1 MSVRRWAKAIERR
14 GLRPLRDLIRR
25 AGWGGSGGRIARL
38 ERRVEELE
46 ALVRELTGLAYL
58 RLDGESEPAAS
69 PQPPAPADAQEAA

>member
-25 AGWGGSGGRIARL
+25 AGWGGNGGRIARL

-46 ALVRELTGLAYL
+46 GLVRELTGLAYL
-58 RLDGESEPAAS
+58 RLDADSSPAES
-69 PQPPAPADAQEAA
+69 PQPRDPADTQEAA